1 MKNMKLGQILRSAA
15 KNSTLLVI
23 ALLSFQMIESKTPTR
38 VNNNITR
45 QESLS
50 AQGSSTV
57 VEDEGYKKTVIK
69 RPLIAGE
76 IIQESIRNN
85 ITRLPDGTILDIT
98 TKVEVILQ
106 DRIVI
111 TTIEELRKYDYE
123 KALDAGTDAVVQL
136 VDLAYQ
142 NREKIFDI
150 FNKGRRAAAYALK
163 DSLKDKGDSAHLQD
177 ALMANLLGQYFKG

>member
-1 MKNMKLGQILRSAA
+1 MKNMKTGQILRSAV
-15 KNSTLLVI
+15 KKSTLLVI

-57 VEDEGYKKTVIK
+57 VENEGYKKTIIK
-69 RPLIAGE
+69 RPLIKGE
-76 IIQESIRNN
+76 IVQESIKNN

-98 TKVEVILQ
+98 TKVEVILK

-111 TTIEELRKYDYE
+111 TTIEELRKYEYE
-123 KALDAGTDAVVQL
+123 KALDEGTDGL
-136 VDLAYQ
+136 VELADLAYQ
-142 NREKIFDI
+142 NKEKIFNI
-150 FNKGRRAAAYALK
+150 FKKFSRAADYALK
-163 DSLKDKGDSAHLQD
+163 DSLKDRGGSSDVQGV
-177 ALMANLLGQYFKG
+177 LMANLLGQYFNS